1 MRTDSHLSVV
11 KAQVRE
17 GQLTRHAATKLDAG
31 RVFAVATGLGLPR
44 TWSYA
49 TRALFSGL
57 ERGLEETRNGTR
69 QGSERLLVVA
79 DRARSA
85 LADACDELVERNLPD
100 AAFAAMLVERGELHV
115 VSAGPVRVYLQRAG
129 KPQRL
134 TPREEPPGG
143 ILRSRVAHC
152 GAPLEPGDL
161 VMAGSA
167 TAFSVKAIA
176 QVVTVLTQDPRTAP
190 AVIASLLTDPAGEA
204 GAGAA
209 AAVVRIVG

>member
-17 GQLTRHAATKLDAG
+17 GQLTQHTAARFEAG
-31 RVFAVATGLGLPR
+31 RAFAVASGLGLPR
-44 TWSYA
+44 TWAYGTS
-49 TRALFSGL
+49 ALLGGL
-57 ERGLEETRNGTR
+57 ERGLDETRATGKL
-69 QGSERLLVVA
+69 GSERLLVVA
-79 DRARSA
+79 DRARAA
-85 LADACDELVERNLPD
+85 LAEACDHLVERNLPD
-100 AAFAAMLVERGELHV
+100 VALAALLVERGELHV
-115 VSAGPVRVYLQRAG
+115 VSAGPIRVYLQRAG

-161 VMAGSA
+161 VLAGSA

-190 AVIASLLTDPAGEA
+190 AVIASLLTEPAGQA

-209 AAVVRIVG
+209 AAVVRIV